1 MYAVGADIA
10 RFYRW
15 AWTGEK
21 QPRIGE
27 GASRNS
33 DDANSDLES
42 PDLANSDLANSD
54 FDRPEPN
61 FGDKKQGSA
70 RKNPLWRPAE

>member
-21 QPRIGE
+21 QPKIGE
-27 GASRNS
+27 GRFARIRLSMSLPDPVEEAS
-33 DDANSDLES
+33 LE
-42 PDLANSDLANSD
+42 
-54 FDRPEPN
+54 
-61 FGDKKQGSA
+61 GQQKT
-70 RKNPLWRPAE
+70 PAIPC